1 MGREWNGER
10 RFAGAKTIAAFA
22 LLVVPLWSAGN
33 AYSQEGNDSGRQ
45 RGGSWAREH
54 KIDPLTGKRLQKAR
68 EFLVEQ
74 QFDEADATLDKL
86 RVRSLNPIEK
96 TTLYTIRG
104 YVALGR
110 EDLPAARDYFEQTIA
125 LGVLD
130 ADKRADHRFMIA
142 QMYMQQENWAQ
153 VIIHL
158 NKWFTLE
165 DNPNANS
172 YYFLALAHWQ
182 SEDTDSALESV
193 SKAVALS
200 DEPQESWLQLLLATR
215 LTRKEYKES
224 IPVLDELIRRYPKK
238 IYWIQLSTVYGA
250 LGDYEESL
258 IPLQLAYTQSLLTED
273 SEIRRL
279 AELLLYLELPIRAA
293 HVMNSGLDNQ
303 IVEEDS
309 KYFELLSNS
318 FILAR
323 EYDKAVAP
331 LMHAADL
338 ADGGRIYQRLAEVHI
353 QRERWEEAA
362 EALGLALEKGNLPE
376 PGQATLLMGIAL
388 YSQKKPGEAL
398 TWFGK
403 AKKFSETKHEAEVW
417 LQHIQREMPEDS

>member
-1 MGREWNGER
+1 VGRAGIGEW
-10 RFAGAKTIAAFA
+10 RFAAVRAIAALV
-22 LLVVPLWSAGN
+22 LLVVPIWPAGN
-33 AYSQEGNDSGRQ
+33 AFSQEGDDSGRQ
-45 RGGSWAREH
+45 RGGSWARKHE
-54 KIDPLTGKRLQKAR
+54 IDPLTGKRLQKAR

-110 EDLPAARDYFEQTIA
+110 ENLPAARDYFEQTIA

-130 ADKRADHRFMIA
+130 ADKRAGHRFMIA
-142 QMYMQQENWAQ
+142 QMYMQEENWAQ
-153 VIIHL
+153 VIVHL

-165 DNPNANS
+165 ENPNSNS

-182 SEDTDSALESV
+182 SEDTDSALQYV

-200 DEPQESWLQLLLATR
+200 DEPQESWLQLLLAAR

-224 IPVLDELIRRYPKK
+224 IPILEELVRRFPKK
-238 IYWIQLSTVYGA
+238 IYWIQLSTLHGA
-250 LGDYEESL
+250 LGNYEQSL
-258 IPLQLAYTQSLLTED
+258 IPLQLAFTQNLLTED
-273 SEIRRL
+273 GEIRRL
-279 AELLLYLELPIRAA
+279 AELLLFLELPYRAA
-293 HVMNSGLDNQ
+293 DVMRNGLEKQFVDQ
-303 IVEEDS
+303 DS
-309 KYFELLSNS
+309 AYFELLSNS
-318 FILAR
+318 WILAR
-323 EYDKAVAP
+323 EYDKAVDP
-331 LMHAADL
+331 LMRAAEL

-362 EALGLALEKGNLPE
+362 GALGLALEKGNLPE
-376 PGQATLLMGIAL
+376 PGQATLLMGITL

-403 AKKFSETKHEAEVW
+403 AKKFSETEHEAEIW
-417 LQHIQREMPEDS
+417 LEHIQREMPEDS